1 MLVLQYF
8 IEKSQLGINCL
19 SSGLVHL
26 SAVVSK
32 LEKYAQ
38 NCILGVAGAAMQ
50 FPTSFQIISEM
61 ASQSCVLLLHWLAK
75 RIWRKSSS
83 SCFHLFDCAHA
94 LLALLCYLATKWLY
108 LQDTSKKVKTSQAR
122 YYDENL
128 STTCLDL
135 LLSSRW
141 TKARVIPWTMSFVEL
156 TKYLSIHLSRN
167 KWWKKKK
174 NTKK

>member
-1 MLVLQYF
+1 MLKIVSLELQV
-8 IEKSQLGINCL
+8 QLC
-19 SSGLVHL
+19 
-26 SAVVSK
+26 
-32 LEKYAQ
+32 
-38 NCILGVAGAAMQ
+38 
-50 FPTSFQIISEM
+50 SFQPPSRLYLRWLLNR
-61 ASQSCVLLLHWLAK
+61 VLLLHWLAK
-75 RIWRKSSS
+75 RIWRRS
-83 SCFHLFDCAHA
+83 SCFHLFDCALHC
-94 LLALLCYLATKWLY
+94 LLCYLATKWLY
-108 LQDTSKKVKTSQAR
+108 LQDTSKKVNTSQVR

-174 NTKK
+174 TQKSRYCAALSSITQCVIHTFLPRGILLPWHDISSHVGTCM